1 MIAKRFLTTEDAAIY
16 TGWSVAFFEKA
27 RTTGRLKGRRTG
39 GPPYIKM
46 GRKVVYDINDL
57 DQWILLHRNDGATPY
72 KPKRWKRPIPKKAL
86 DNIMRRIISKRL
98 PL

>member
-16 TGWSVAFFEKA
+16 TGWSVAFFEKD
-27 RTTGRLKGRRTG
+27 RSTGRLKGRRTA
-39 GPPYIKM
+39 GPPFIKM

-57 DQWILLHRNDGATPY
+57 DQWILLHRKDGATTY
-72 KPKRWKRPIPKKAL
+72 KPKRWRRPIPKKAL
-86 DNIMRRIISKRL
+86 DRMRRIISKRL